1 MKSKADTV
9 FKQTASVKKMK
20 KLFLGGK
27 TKNEEMETNRPSYS
41 FDHILQE
48 LEDSDDNNPIEDQTS
63 VFITK
68 KKKMNLFDNEDSEPD
83 FDRSSWPQRTLLSQ
97 KEWNKENKNVIL
109 KDLRD
114 IDEGSN
120 PDGEKVGKAS
130 FLVVNEK
137 KKERKR
143 AVQTL
148 AEEQKRPK
156 KKAKK
161 GKKLA

>member
-1 MKSKADTV
+1 
-9 FKQTASVKKMK
+9 
-20 KLFLGGK
+20 
-27 TKNEEMETNRPSYS
+27 
-41 FDHILQE
+41 
-48 LEDSDDNNPIEDQTS
+48 
-63 VFITK
+63 
-68 KKKMNLFDNEDSEPD
+68 MNLFDNEDSEPD

-97 KEWNKENKNVIL
+97 KERNKENKNVIL

-114 IDEGSN
+114 SDEGSN

-137 KKERKR
+137 KKERKK
-143 AVQTL
+143 AMQTQ
-148 AEEQKRPK
+148 AKEQKRPK